1 MVDETPD
8 DAGLAADPG
17 RAKRKPPTIDLQA
30 TDVSSEPP
38 KTDAPEAPQAAP
50 GPEPVGMTGS
60 PSAAKSVSPW
70 VVAPVSGAVAAVLVI
85 AFCWMLG
92 WPPAQPAAPELNA
105 SAIDDLAAR
114 VAGLETK
121 LNKPAAPASDAATI
135 ARIDALDKSIAALR
149 GELASIRGRT
159 DKLAA
164 DLGDLKAAPR
174 DSSAAAVDL
183 SAIDERL
190 TKLEH
195 ASQAQGAEIAQ
206 AGAKV
211 ADVTP
216 ADDIPLRRLV
226 AAALL
231 DVAVQHGDSYAAA
244 LATAKS
250 LSPNPD
256 QLKPLEQFAVTG
268 VPNPGA
274 LDRELLTLV
283 PKLSPAPPENTTTGT
298 GIIGRL
304 QAGAS
309 RLVRVE
315 RIDDAGTERGAVV
328 ARITAAALRNDFAEA
343 RRELNAL
350 PPAERAAAQSWLDKA
365 AARDAALKASRQF
378 ADEAMAAL
386 AKPAQ

>member
-1 MVDETPD
+1 
-8 DAGLAADPG
+8 
-17 RAKRKPPTIDLQA
+17 
-30 TDVSSEPP
+30 
-38 KTDAPEAPQAAP
+38 
-50 GPEPVGMTGS
+50 MTGS

-85 AFCWMLG
+85 AFGWMLG

-135 ARIDALDKSIAALR
+135 ARIDALDKSLAALR
-149 GELASIRGRT
+149 GELAGVRGRT

-164 DLGDLKAAPR
+164 DLGDLKSAPR
-174 DSSAAAVDL
+174 DGSAAAVDL

-211 ADVTP
+211 ADVAPT
-216 ADDIPLRRLV
+216 DDVPLRRLV

-231 DVAVQHGDSYAAA
+231 DVAVQHGDSYSAA

-350 PPAERAAAQSWLDKA
+350 LPAERAAAQSWLDKA

-378 ADEAMAAL
+378 ADDAMAAL

>member
-105 SAIDDLAAR
+105 SA
-114 VAGLETK
+114 
-121 LNKPAAPASDAATI
+121 SDAATI

-216 ADDIPLRRLV
+216 ADDVPLRRLV